1 MHYVTLLVQMFM
13 LSRVSHWF
21 AYSDIASVHN
31 WCTNVECCLCCCLQ
45 RVFWEQIRTGCYYSK
60 HSEQVATFHIWVFSI
75 KKTNLLH
82 TCCPVCWVQWPVVT
96 AEYSCFFSWL
106 LLRDCY
112 HFWLAHLR
120 LSSVELPCSLCL
132 DHTYQRCDV
141 KTFTSYVVIYDTMH
155 NV

>member
-13 LSRVSHWF
+13 ISRVSHWF

-45 RVFWEQIRTGCYYSK
+45 RVFWEQIRTGCYYGK

-75 KKTNLLH
+75 KKNKSTAYMLPSMLSTV
-82 TCCPVCWVQWPVVT
+82 TCGHCRI
-96 AEYSCFFSWL
+96 FL
-106 LLRDCY
+106 LLQLITVERLLS
-112 HFWLAHLR
+112 FLACT
-120 LSSVELPCSLCL
+120 S
-132 DHTYQRCDV
+132 
-141 KTFTSYVVIYDTMH
+141 KTKQCWIALLVVPRSHIPTLYFTSYVVIYDTMH